1 MSTQQTVEKNKQENK
16 QEETTL
22 EKMSK
27 RGGDRAHSQA
37 GIAERRESE
46 LEEMMEQAR
55 RMLERK
61 SGQTVVVSQRAED
74 RQLEKA
80 EKGVDAVQGAAVRS
94 SVTTTIESRTQSG
107 MDKEAS
113 GVLAKIGSE
122 SATAQANLKAT
133 AAGVSSMISDLTAIT
148 PPPGAGLSYMD
159 WVESAVRRAE
169 MVKKLEE
176 TLSGLKRAD
185 GKFGQLGAEA
195 GVAGRIGQEEQT
207 SRQEKKAA

>member
-22 EKMSK
+22 ERMSK

-61 SGQTVVVSQRAED
+61 NGQTIVVSQRTEGA
-74 RQLEKA
+74 QA
-80 EKGVDAVQGAAVRS
+80 EKGADAAQGAAVRS
-94 SVTTTIESRTQSG
+94 SVTTTIETRTQTG

-113 GVLAKIGSE
+113 GVLAKIGPESE
-122 SATAQANLKAT
+122 TAQANLKAT
-133 AAGVSSMISDLTAIT
+133 AAGVSSMISDLSAIT
-148 PPPGAGLSYMD
+148 PPPGVSYMD
-159 WVESAVRRAE
+159 WAKSADRRA
-169 MVKKLEE
+169 KLVNELQKTHSSLE
-176 TLSGLKRAD
+176 IAD

-195 GVAGRIGQEEQT
+195 GVAGRIGQET
-207 SRQEKKAA
+207 SRQDKKAA